1 MTGNLDLLSRR
12 VGFNAAL
19 RHFKRVSS
27 FLPVVPKGA
36 NLADLLTDE
45 IEKERMVRAQ
55 MAPAVSALLVDKFA
69 YRYRSANAGRT
80 IEDVGAIAAKLAE
93 WSAIQIVLTYE
104 HPQAG
109 LFVINP
115 KKVTSWEGALP
126 ILRDELIVVYVQ
138 ALDRSVHERTLAKAL
153 DDVHRLLDGEAVETA
168 SEYRSATATVA
179 APTAPAASASGAP
192 AASPSTAPAAAPNA
206 APAAKPSAA
215 VSTKKRRMT
224 PRYSVVVTN
233 ELFHNG
239 NVEAWKRIIASYR
252 QKYPTLDV
260 LIWYDNERINDINAL
275 FKWGKV
281 KHGTPILVSVVGD
294 EIKDVS
300 KLQRYLFEGASP
312 RFEMFLKGSIDQNLD
327 LF

>member
-1 MTGNLDLLSRR
+1 MVGNLDVLSRR
-12 VGFNAAL
+12 SGFNAAL
-19 RHFKRVSS
+19 RHFKRVTG
-27 FLPVVPKGA
+27 FIGEITKGA
-36 NLADLLTDE
+36 NLADLLAE
-45 IEKERMVRAQ
+45 AIENGEMERSQ
-55 MAPAVSALLVDKFA
+55 MAPAVSALLVDKFG
-69 YRYRSANAGRT
+69 YHYRSTNAPRT
-80 IEDVGAIAAKLAE
+80 VEDAGVIAARLAE
-93 WSAIQIVLTYE
+93 WSAIQVVITYE

-115 KKVTSWEGALP
+115 KKESSWEAAVPVLQ
-126 ILRDELIVVYVQ
+126 DELVVVYVQ
-138 ALDRSVHERTLAKAL
+138 SL
-153 DDVHRLLDGEAVETA
+153 DDSVSGTVLDQALTDVYRLINGEDVTTKKAYV
-168 SEYRSATATVA
+168 SDR
-179 APTAPAASASGAP
+179 APAPKP
-192 AASPSTAPAAAPNA
+192 AARTSTSRSPAAA
-206 APAAKPSAA
+206 SGG
-215 VSTKKRRMT
+215 STGSSGTKRRMT

-252 QKYPTLDV
+252 QKHPSLDV

-294 EIKDVS
+294 NMKDVS

-312 RFEMFLKGSIDQNLD
+312 RFEMFLKGGIDQPLD

>member
-1 MTGNLDLLSRR
+1 MVGNLDVLSRKS
-12 VGFNAAL
+12 GFNAAL
-19 RHFKRVSS
+19 RHFKRVTG
-27 FLPVVPKGA
+27 FIGPITKGA
-36 NLADLLTDE
+36 NLADLLSAAVENGD
-45 IEKERMVRAQ
+45 IERSQ
-55 MAPAVSALLVDKFA
+55 MAPAVSALLVDKFG
-69 YRYRSANAGRT
+69 YRYRSANAPRT
-80 IEDVGAIAAKLAE
+80 VEDAGAIAERIAE
-93 WSAIQIVLTYE
+93 WSAIQVVITYE

-115 KKVTSWEGALP
+115 KKQASWDSALP
-126 ILRDELIVVYVQ
+126 VLRDELVVVYVQ
-138 ALDRSVHERTLAKAL
+138 SLEDS
-153 DDVHRLLDGEAVETA
+153 A
-168 SEYRSATATVA
+168 SEKVLDQALNDVYRLINGEDVKTKKAYVSDRAPAPQPA
-179 APTAPAASASGAP
+179 APTTRGPAPP
-192 AASPSTAPAAAPNA
+192 AGGDVGTST
-206 APAAKPSAA
+206 
-215 VSTKKRRMT
+215 KRRMT

-252 QKYPTLDV
+252 QKHPSLDV

-294 EIKDVS
+294 NMKDVS

-312 RFEMFLKGSIDQNLD
+312 RFEMFLKGGIDQPLD

>member
-36 NLADLLTDE
+36 NLADLLTEE

-80 IEDVGAIAAKLAE
+80 VEDVGAIAAKLAE

-115 KKVTSWEGALP
+115 KKAASWEGALP

-138 ALDRSVHERTLAKAL
+138 ALDRSVSDRSLAQAL
-153 DDVHRLLDGEAVETA
+153 DDVHRLLDGEAVGTA
-168 SEYRSATATVA
+168 PEYRSATATA
-179 APTAPAASASGAP
+179 APAAVAGVAP
-192 AASPSTAPAAAPNA
+192 AASPGVAPTAAPSAPAAAKPATA
-206 APAAKPSAA
+206 A
-215 VSTKKRRMT
+215 STKKRRMT